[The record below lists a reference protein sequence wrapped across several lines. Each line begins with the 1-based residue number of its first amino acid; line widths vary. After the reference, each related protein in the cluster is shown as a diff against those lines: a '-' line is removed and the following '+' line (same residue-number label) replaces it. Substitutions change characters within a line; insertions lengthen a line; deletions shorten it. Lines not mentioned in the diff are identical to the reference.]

1 MYHNIER
8 MWDLVL
14 YIGKIPGL
22 EIVFMRYKK
31 IVKTVLGLVLVGCIL
46 GSDSFISNAVRSVS
60 EIEQEQNAL
69 QEEIDGL
76 DADLYS
82 LVSQITEI
90 ETAISDMETEIADT
104 EVALEEAKAAREQ
117 QYEAMKLRIKYM
129 YETEDPSVFEMLIES
144 GSISQFLNKLE
155 YASSV
160 YDYDREK
167 LEQFQATEAE
177 IEELAVALQEEKEG
191 LEASQAELATQEAA
205 LEVMIEEKQGE
216 MDDLDAE
223 LKEAKEIAAREA
235 ALAAARA
242 AAAAAANG
250 NSSGGVKSA
259 GYAGYNVDGDLNP
272 GYTTGISGSDVVS
285 YANQFVGNPYVWGG
299 NSLTNGCDCSGFV
312 QQVLANFG
320 ITYGARMTSGG
331 FRSVGNEVSY
341 NYMQPGDIVC
351 YAGHVAIYAGGGTI
365 VEAQSTATGI
375 TNYRSVTCHSII
387 TIRRVL

>member
-1 MYHNIER
+1 M
-8 MWDLVL
+8 
-14 YIGKIPGL
+14 K
-22 EIVFMRYKK
+22 YKK
-31 IVKTVLGLVLVGCIL
+31 LAKTVLGVAVAVCIL
-46 GSDSFISNAVRSVS
+46 ASDSIVSNAVRSIS
-60 EIEQEQNAL
+60 EIEAEQDSL
-69 QEEIDGL
+69 QDEIDSL
-76 DADLYS
+76 DADLYGII
-82 LVSQITEI
+82 SQITEI
-90 ETAISDMETEIADT
+90 ETAIADT
-104 EVALEEAKAAREQ
+104 EAEIEETEAALEEAKIARDQ

-144 GSISQFLNKLE
+144 GSISQFLNRLE
-155 YASSV
+155 YANSV

-167 LEQFQATEAE
+167 LEQFEATQAE
-177 IEELAVALQEEKEG
+177 IEELASALEEEKSSLQSAQG
-191 LEASQAELATQEAA
+191 ELAAQEAE
-205 LEVMIEEKQGE
+205 LEVMIDEKEGE

-250 NSSGGVKSA
+250 NTAGGANTSANSS
-259 GYAGYNVDGDLNP
+259 YNVNGDLNP
-272 GYTTGISGSDVVS
+272 GFTTGISGSSVVS
-285 YANQFVGNPYVWGG
+285 FANQYVGYPYVWGG
-299 NSLTNGCDCSGFV
+299 NSLSGGCDCSGFV

-320 ITYGARMTSGG
+320 ISYGKRMTSGS

-351 YAGHVAIYAGGGTI
+351 YPGHVAIYQGGGTI

-375 TNYRSVTCHSII
+375 TNYRSVNCHSII

>member
-1 MYHNIER
+1 MKYRKLLKPLIC
-8 MWDLVL
+8 VG
-14 YIGKIPGL
+14 I
-22 EIVFMRYKK
+22 
-31 IVKTVLGLVLVGCIL
+31 TVCLLA
-46 GSDSFISNAVRSVS
+46 SDSTVSNAVRSIS
-60 EIEQEQNAL
+60 EIEAEQDSL
-69 QEEIDGL
+69 QDEIDAL

-90 ETAISDMETEIADT
+90 ETAISETEAEIEETQA
-104 EVALEEAKAAREQ
+104 ALEEATEARDA

-129 YETEDPSVFEMLIES
+129 YEAEDPSVFEMLIAS

-155 YASSV
+155 YANSV

-167 LEQFQATEAE
+167 LEQFEATQAE
-177 IEELAVALQEEKEG
+177 IEELATALEEEKTG
-191 LEASQAELATQEAA
+191 LEASKKELATQEAA
-205 LEVMIEEKQGE
+205 LEAMVDEKRGE

-250 NSSGGVKSA
+250 NSSGGANTSSSSS
-259 GYAGYNVDGDLNP
+259 YNVNGDLNP
-272 GYTTGISGSDVVS
+272 GYRTGVSGSSVVS
-285 YANQFVGNPYVWGG
+285 FANQYVGNRYVWGG
-299 NSLTNGCDCSGFV
+299 NSLTEGCDCSGFV

-320 ITYGARMTSGG
+320 ITYGGRMTSGG
-331 FRSVGNEVSY
+331 FRGVGQEVSY

-351 YAGHVAIYAGGGTI
+351 YPGHVAIYAGGGTI

-375 TNYRSVTCHSII
+375 TNYRSVNCHSII